1 MAEASFKSLSREMA
15 GRSGIGSS
23 LVLFVVLALVS
34 TLVAWSNYAELDN
47 VTRGDGRVISS
58 MQNQPVQAGEGG
70 ILLKRYVS
78 ENSTVLKGDLMFEID
93 PIDAAS
99 ELNQMSKRLVGLNI
113 RELRLRAEIAR
124 ESKFSVPQ
132 GLASQVP
139 TVALSE
145 ESLFAARRLELQG
158 QINVLDQRL
167 ARSEQDV
174 IGGKVSEDSAGRT
187 MQLLQEEIS
196 VLEPLVRENIAPAT
210 SLLSLQRE
218 LEKARGIREGAR
230 VGVTQ
235 ANLTIAEVMREI
247 ENAKDAY
254 VLSSMDELAKLVAQQ
269 SELIEAL
276 PRLEDRVSRTLIRAP
291 LDGVVNTLNFRTL
304 GGYIRTGD
312 VVLELVPT
320 GEALIVEAKIQPQDI
335 SRIKVSDEVR
345 IRLSAY
351 DSSKYGHVL
360 GRVDRI
366 SADAVIDDRS
376 GSATH
381 YLIDVLIEGNMIVNG
396 EVVDLMPGMTA
407 SVDVLS
413 GKRTVFE
420 YFWQPIA
427 KVNELA
433 LRD

>member
-23 LVLFVVLALVS
+23 LVLFIVLALVA

-158 QINVLDQRL
+158 KINVLDQRL

>member
-1 MAEASFKSLSREMA
+1 
-15 GRSGIGSS
+15 
-23 LVLFVVLALVS
+23 
-34 TLVAWSNYAELDN
+34 
-47 VTRGDGRVISS
+47 
-58 MQNQPVQAGEGG
+58 
-70 ILLKRYVS
+70 
-78 ENSTVLKGDLMFEID
+78 
-93 PIDAAS
+93 
-99 ELNQMSKRLVGLNI
+99 
-113 RELRLRAEIAR
+113 
-124 ESKFSVPQ
+124 
-132 GLASQVP
+132 
-139 TVALSE
+139 
-145 ESLFAARRLELQG
+145 
-158 QINVLDQRL
+158 
-167 ARSEQDV
+167 
-174 IGGKVSEDSAGRT
+174 
-187 MQLLQEEIS
+187 
-196 VLEPLVRENIAPAT
+196 
-210 SLLSLQRE
+210 
-218 LEKARGIREGAR
+218 
-230 VGVTQ
+230 
-235 ANLTIAEVMREI
+235 MREI

-407 SVDVLS
+407 SVDILS

>member
-78 ENSTVLKGDLMFEID
+78 ENSTVLKDDLMFEID

-407 SVDVLS
+407 SVDILS

>member
-15 GRSGIGSS
+15 GRPGIGSS

-407 SVDVLS
+407 SVDILS

>member
-23 LVLFVVLALVS
+23 LVLFIVLALVA

-158 QINVLDQRL
+158 QINVLEQRL

-407 SVDVLS
+407 SVDILS

>member
-23 LVLFVVLALVS
+23 LVLFIVLALVA

-78 ENSTVLKGDLMFEID
+78 ENSTVLKDDLMFEID

>member
-23 LVLFVVLALVS
+23 LVLFIVLALVA

-78 ENSTVLKGDLMFEID
+78 ENSTVLKDDLMFEID

-158 QINVLDQRL
+158 KINVLDQRL

>member
-23 LVLFVVLALVS
+23 LVLFIVLALVA

-158 QINVLDQRL
+158 KINVLDQRL

-396 EVVDLMPGMTA
+396 EVVELMPGMTA
-407 SVDVLS
+407 SVDILS

>member
-23 LVLFVVLALVS
+23 LVLFIVLALVA

-381 YLIDVLIEGNMIVNG
+381 YLIDVLIEGNMSVNG
-396 EVVDLMPGMTA
+396 EVVDLLPGMTA
-407 SVDVLS
+407 SVDILS

>member
-1 MAEASFKSLSREMA
+1 
-15 GRSGIGSS
+15 
-23 LVLFVVLALVS
+23 
-34 TLVAWSNYAELDN
+34 
-47 VTRGDGRVISS
+47 
-58 MQNQPVQAGEGG
+58 
-70 ILLKRYVS
+70 
-78 ENSTVLKGDLMFEID
+78 MFEID

-407 SVDVLS
+407 SVDILS